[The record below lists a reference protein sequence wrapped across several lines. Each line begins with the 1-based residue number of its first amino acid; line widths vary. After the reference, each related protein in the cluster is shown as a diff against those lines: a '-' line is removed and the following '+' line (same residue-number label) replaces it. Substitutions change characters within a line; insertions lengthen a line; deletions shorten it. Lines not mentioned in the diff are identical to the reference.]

1 MASGK
6 YGNQKVTI
14 DGIKFDSRLEGRFYE
29 YLKELK
35 AAKQI
40 KDFEIQKRFLL
51 LEQFEKDGELF
62 RKIEYI
68 ADFVV
73 HHHDG
78 MIEVFDTKGVETDVF
93 KLKRKLFEHRY
104 KDLKL
109 QAITYSKIDGGWVSL
124 DKVKKARK
132 ERKKAKLATK

>member
-14 DGIKFDSRLEGRFYE
+14 DGIRFDSRLEGRFYE
-29 YLKELK
+29 HLKSLK
-35 AAKQI
+35 ASKLI

-62 RKIEYI
+62 RKIEYV

-73 HHHDG
+73 YHEDG
-78 MIEVFDTKGVETDVF
+78 LVEVFDTKGVETDVF
-93 KLKRKLFEHRY
+93 KIKRKLFEYRY
-104 KDLKL
+104 KDLRL

-132 ERKKAKLATK
+132 ERKKAKLSH